1 MKNTVKNIFFA
12 LGATAVLA
20 SCSENSWN
28 DKLEGFEGGSNYNS
42 AIEGEYTMAGADYK
56 AVASNATNKSMAE
69 AAGASN
75 ALKAVG
81 DNELFSAQIP
91 AKEYLPA
98 YLASSSAPYFLA
110 PDGSKVNVTYNESG
124 VTDPV
129 IAQVAGA
136 VKYTVSKDDYINAW
150 GSDKDYIDAF
160 APMTPAENKIPAI
173 LKNVAPDAASGDL
186 AIVSYNESATNPIFI
201 SDSEVEEFIGGT
213 FFLVADGSCGAGPLS
228 PTKGYG
234 YLPLVEMSVAEGN
247 VNSEEAYAFT
257 FIPADNGYYI
267 KDVYGRYLYQSG
279 TYNSFNVSAA
289 LPESGA
295 IWTVE
300 VASNG
305 QATITNAEVGK
316 WIQYDSGYSSWGSYD
331 SAKGSLPVLFKA
343 PAPKYYLV
351 TEDGHGAGPVAA
363 EKTYGYLAGVDMTVE
378 NGVVT
383 NSDPANAFTFEIT
396 KGGYYIKD
404 SYGRYLY
411 QTGTYN
417 SFNFSTE
424 IPETGALWTLTAEA
438 DGSVMLTNTE
448 VGKWIQYDGGYGTW
462 GSYDSAKGT
471 LPSLYNAAAPV
482 PAASKPAKVVAGTPV
497 TAAMTA
503 VYQYD
508 GSKWTVAKEVTALSA
523 ADYAA
528 MGFDVNKLENQDVY
542 LPLYLKA
549 NYPYA
554 VDGDQMAVVYNG
566 NKCDVLVYDGQNW
579 TINDNNLQTL
589 TAQFVKENGNWKFV
603 KYVGKAYFNLATE
616 IILDRAYLLV
626 SDGICAIPLATS
638 KNYGYLNTEAVSIVN
653 NVIEQKNE
661 ANAFTFASSAVI
673 DGNTYKLADGSF
685 FIVDS
690 NGRYL
695 YMSGTYTSFNVSNAP
710 VVKDGA
716 VDPAYAF
723 KAVLDGDLWTISN
736 VGNGKWIQYSTT
748 YTSWGCYDAVNGN
761 NPALYMLAAE

>member
-20 SCSENSWN
+20 SCGENSWN
-28 DKLEGFEGGSNYNS
+28 DKLDGFEGGTNYNS
-42 AIEGEYTMAGADYK
+42 AIEGEYTLSGADYK
-56 AVASNATNKSMAE
+56 AVASNATNKAMAE
-69 AAGASN
+69 AADVAKE
-75 ALKAVG
+75 LKAVG
-81 DNELFSAQIP
+81 DNELFSASIP

-110 PDGSKVNVTYNESG
+110 PDGSKVNVTYNETG
-124 VTDPV
+124 LTDPI
-129 IAQVAGA
+129 IARVSDA

-173 LKNVAPDAASGDL
+173 LKNAAPDAVAGDL
-186 AIVSYNESATNPIFI
+186 AIVNYNESATNPIFL

-234 YLPLVEMSVAEGN
+234 YLPLVEMSISEGSVSAEESN
-247 VNSEEAYAFT
+247 AYT
-257 FIPADNGYYI
+257 FIPAPDGYYI
-267 KDVYGRYLYQSG
+267 KDVYGRYLYQKDD
-279 TYNSFNVSAA
+279 YNSFNLSAA

-295 IWTVE
+295 VWTVE

-305 QATITNAEVGK
+305 QATITNTTVGK
-316 WIQYDSGYSSWGSYD
+316 WIQYDGGYSSWGSYSD
-331 SAKGSLPVLFKA
+331 AKGSLPVLYKA
-343 PAPKYYLV
+343 SAPKYYLV
-351 TEDGHGAGPVAA
+351 TSDGHGAGPVAA
-363 EKTYGYLAGVDMTVE
+363 DKTYGYLASVDMTVE
-378 NGVVT
+378 NGIVT
-383 NSDPANAFTFEIT
+383 NGDPANAFTFEIT
-396 KGGYYIKD
+396 KGGYNIKD
-404 SYGRYLY
+404 SYGRYMY

-417 SFNFSTE
+417 SFNFSE
-424 IPETGALWTLTAEA
+424 ELPETGALWTLTAEA
-438 DGSVMLTNTE
+438 DGSVTITNAE
-448 VGKWIQYDGGYGTW
+448 VGKWIQYDGGYNSW
-462 GSYDSAKGT
+462 GSYDSEKGS
-471 LPSLYNAAAPV
+471 LPSLYNAAAAV
-482 PAASKPAKVVAGTPV
+482 AATKPAKVVAGTPV
-497 TAAMTA
+497 NTAKTA
-503 VYQYD
+503 VYEYD
-508 GSKWTVAKEVTALSA
+508 GSKWASAQEVTALSA
-523 ADYAA
+523 ADYTE
-528 MGFDVNKLENQDVY
+528 MGFDINKLENQDVY

-554 VDGDQMAVVYNG
+554 VAGDQMAVVYNG
-566 NKCDVLVYDGQNW
+566 SKCDVLVYDGQNW
-579 TINDNNLQTL
+579 VVNNDNLQTL
-589 TAQFVKENGNWKFV
+589 TAQFVKEGGNWKFV

-616 IILDRAYLLV
+616 VVPDRAYLLV

-661 ANAFTFASSAVI
+661 ANAFTFATSAVI
-673 DGNTYKLADGSF
+673 DGTTYKLDDGSF

-695 YMSGTYTSFNVSNAP
+695 YMSGTYTSFNVSEAP

-716 VDPAYAF
+716 VDPSYAF
-723 KAVLDGDLWTISN
+723 KAEPDGELWTISN
-736 VGNGKWIQYSTT
+736 VGNGKWIQYSTA

-761 NPALYMLAAE
+761 NPTLYMLSAE